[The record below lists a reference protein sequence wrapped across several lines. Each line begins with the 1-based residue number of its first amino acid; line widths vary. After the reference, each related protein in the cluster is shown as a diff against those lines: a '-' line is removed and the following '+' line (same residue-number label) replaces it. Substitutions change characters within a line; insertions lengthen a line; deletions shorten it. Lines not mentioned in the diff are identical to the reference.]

1 MPKNRFSPIEVQQ
14 FLKGM
19 SYPASKEDLVNHARR
34 NRASDG
40 IISMLN
46 GMRTSS
52 FNGPTDV
59 NDALSD

>member
-1 MPKNRFSPIEVQQ
+1 MPKNRFSPIEVQE

-19 SYPASKEDLVNHARR
+19 SYPASKEELINHARR

-46 GMRTSS
+46 NMRINR

-59 NDALSD
+59 SEALNN

>member
-19 SYPASKEDLVNHARR
+19 NYPASKEELISHARR

-46 GMRTSS
+46 SMRTNR
-52 FNGPTDV
+52 FNSPTDV
-59 NDALSD
+59 SEALND

>member
-1 MPKNRFSPIEVQQ
+1 MAKNRFSPIEVQQ

-19 SYPASKEDLVNHARR
+19 SYPASKEDLVNHAKR

-46 GMRTSS
+46 GMRTSQFS
-52 FNGPTDV
+52 GPTDV
-59 NDALSD
+59 SDALND

>member
-1 MPKNRFSPIEVQQ
+1 MAKNRFSPIEVQQ

-19 SYPASKEDLVNHARR
+19 NYPASKEDLINHARR

-46 GMRTSS
+46 GMRTDRFNSS
-52 FNGPTDV
+52 TDV
-59 NDALSD
+59 SDALT

>member
-19 SYPASKEDLVNHARR
+19 SYPASKEELINHARR

-46 GMRTSS
+46 SMRTNR

-59 NDALSD
+59 SEALND

>member
-1 MPKNRFSPIEVQQ
+1 MAKNRFSPIEVQQ

-19 SYPASKEDLVNHARR
+19 SYPASKEDLINHARR

-46 GMRTSS
+46 SMRTNS
-52 FNGPTDV
+52 FNSSTDV
-59 NDALSD
+59 SEALNS